1 MTFCPE
7 PLPFHSLSG
16 PFPPQQN
23 PRPRLRFQP
32 DSQHS
37 LTYEYFPEL
46 PYNQHYGYPTP
57 AASNRTA
64 SAMATP
70 DVDEMEQFQQL
81 SDQYQPNLPGP
92 LIGSKKPLSDLVTE
106 YAQADST
113 YVVKTRALEATHSAY
128 RQVKGDGQC
137 GWRGAVFGY
146 FEILLRSGDPSL
158 ITQELVRLRSFEQ
171 TMRSVGIDYDIIID
185 MFDFTWE
192 LFDALK
198 SAVERGDTNEAV
210 LLDSLNDENISNS
223 IVYHFKMMTSSFMQL
238 QPDRYEA
245 FLEMPVQQYCLTRI
259 DPANQ
264 EIDHVG
270 LQALT
275 DAVIAPAYIA
285 LEVAYLDRSTGDEV
299 TSYHFV
305 DNAKGWP
312 TIRLIY
318 RPGHYDIIY
327 KEDQMPAQ
335 GPQRLQVY
343 LQTDTPQYITPQR
356 PEVFKSEDPQALDEL
371 SFMFPHATQAMT
383 DSSLSFSSNGVF
395 SPRFQS
401 PPALI
406 YAQSNSAQGSY
417 FPHMPPNTFHAIP
430 PPQHQTQQAAPPPPV
445 RTHSL
450 PQRSYSSTMLQLTPQ
465 ISPSPQSPQ
474 PPSPATPNS
483 AVTKPVVMPNSKPN
497 EPQIRY
503 NENCFNYSLQG
514 NKSIPLDPAS
524 FGR

>member
-1 MTFCPE
+1 
-7 PLPFHSLSG
+7 
-16 PFPPQQN
+16 
-23 PRPRLRFQP
+23 
-32 DSQHS
+32 
-37 LTYEYFPEL
+37 
-46 PYNQHYGYPTP
+46 
-57 AASNRTA
+57 
-64 SAMATP
+64 MATP

-92 LIGSKKPLSDLVTE
+92 MIGSKKPLSDLVTE
-106 YAQADST
+106 YAQADPT

-146 FEILLRSGDPSL
+146 FETLLRSGDPSL

-171 TMRSVGIDYDIIID
+171 TMRSVGIDYELITD
-185 MFDFTWE
+185 MFECTWQ

-210 LLDSLNDENISNS
+210 LLSVFNDADVSNS

-245 FLEMPVQQYCLTRI
+245 FLEMSVHQYCATKI

-264 EIDHVG
+264 EIDHAG

-285 LEVAYLDRSTGDEV
+285 LEVAYLDRSSGDEV
-299 TSYHFV
+299 PSYSFV
-305 DNAKGWP
+305 NDAKGWP

-327 KEDQMPAQ
+327 KEDRMPAPEPR
-335 GPQRLQVY
+335 GLQVY
-343 LQTDTPQYITPQR
+343 LQTDAPHYLTAEAPQA
-356 PEVFKSEDPQALDEL
+356 FKSEDPRALDEL
-371 SFMFPHATQAMT
+371 SCMFPSATHSLA
-383 DSSLSFSSNGVF
+383 DSSMPFPGNGVF
-395 SPRFQS
+395 SSPFHS
-401 PPALI
+401 PPAMM
-406 YAQSNSAQGSY
+406 YAQSNSAQASY
-417 FPHMPPNTFHAIP
+417 FPPHMPPTTFHTMP
-430 PPQHQTQQAAPPPPV
+430 PSQHRTQHASPPPV
-445 RTHSL
+445 RTNSL
-450 PQRSYSSTMLQLTPQ
+450 PQRSYSTSMLQLTPQ

-483 AVTKPVVMPNSKPN
+483 AVAKSIVMPNMKSN

-524 FGR
+524 FGSSALSPAHFANSAFQPLIWNAEEEYGKRD

>member
-1 MTFCPE
+1 
-7 PLPFHSLSG
+7 
-16 PFPPQQN
+16 
-23 PRPRLRFQP
+23 
-32 DSQHS
+32 
-37 LTYEYFPEL
+37 
-46 PYNQHYGYPTP
+46 
-57 AASNRTA
+57 
-64 SAMATP
+64 MATP
-70 DVDEMEQFQQL
+70 EIDEMEQFQTL

-92 LIGSKKPLSDLVTE
+92 LIGSKKPLSHLVTE
-106 YAQADST
+106 YAQADPT
-113 YVVKTRALEATHSAY
+113 FVVKTKALEATHSAY

-146 FEILLRSGDPSL
+146 FEILLRSGDPGL

-185 MFDFTWE
+185 MFDYTWE

-198 SAVERGDTNEAV
+198 SAVERRDINEAV
-210 LLDSLNDENISNS
+210 LLNSLNDENISNS

-327 KEDQMPAQ
+327 KDDQMPVPEPA
-335 GPQRLQVY
+335 PLQVY
-343 LQTDTPQYITPQR
+343 LQTETPHFIQSSTSQN
-356 PEVFKSEDPQALDEL
+356 FKTEDPQNLDHL
-371 SFMFPHATQAMT
+371 SLMFPEATTSLT
-383 DSSLSFSSNGVF
+383 DSSLSFSGNTVF
-395 SPRFQS
+395 TSPFRN
-401 PPALI
+401 PPTMM
-406 YAQSNSAQGSY
+406 YAQSNSAQASY
-417 FPHMPPNTFHAIP
+417 FPHMPPTSFHAV
-430 PPQHQTQQAAPPPPV
+430 PPQQQAPPPV

-450 PQRSYSSTMLQLTPQ
+450 PQRSYSSSMLQLTPQ

-483 AVTKPVVMPNSKPN
+483 AITRTLVMNNVKAN

-514 NKSIPLDPAS
+514 NKSLPLDPAS
-524 FGR
+524 FGSSTLSPAHFANSDFQPAIWNAEEEYGKRD

>member
-1 MTFCPE
+1 
-7 PLPFHSLSG
+7 
-16 PFPPQQN
+16 
-23 PRPRLRFQP
+23 
-32 DSQHS
+32 
-37 LTYEYFPEL
+37 
-46 PYNQHYGYPTP
+46 
-57 AASNRTA
+57 
-64 SAMATP
+64 MATP
-70 DVDEMEQFQQL
+70 DMEEMEQFQQL

-92 LIGSKKPLSDLVTE
+92 LIGRKKPLSDLVTE
-106 YAQADST
+106 YAQADPT
-113 YVVKTRALEATHSAY
+113 YVVKTKALEATHSAY
-128 RQVKGDGQC
+128 RQIKGDGQC

-146 FEILLRSGDPSL
+146 FEILLRSGDPGL

-171 TMRSVGIDYDIIID
+171 TMRNVGIDYDIIID
-185 MFDFTWE
+185 MFDYTWE

-198 SAVERGDTNEAV
+198 AAIERRDTNEAV

-275 DAVIAPAYIA
+275 DAVIAPAFFA

-327 KEDQMPAQ
+327 KEDQMLAPE
-335 GPQRLQVY
+335 PQRLQVY
-343 LQTDTPQYITPQR
+343 LQTDAPQYVGPHHH
-356 PEVFKSEDPQALDEL
+356 EAFKSEDPQALDEL
-371 SFMFPHATQAMT
+371 VYMFPHTTRALT
-383 DSSLSFSSNGVF
+383 DSSLSYSSSSVF
-395 SPRFQS
+395 SPSFQS
-401 PPALI
+401 PVAVM
-406 YAQSNSAQGSY
+406 YTQSNSAQASY
-417 FPHMPPNTFHAIP
+417 FPPMPPTGFHAIP
-430 PPQHQTQQAAPPPPV
+430 PPQHQSQQPTRPPV

-450 PQRSYSSTMLQLTPQ
+450 PQRSYSSSMLQLTPQ

-483 AVTKPVVMPNSKPN
+483 AVTKPVIIVPNAKSN

-524 FGR
+524 FGSSALSPAHFANSAFQPLIWNAEEEYGKRD